1 MHPADHSSDE
11 RDDEP
16 AGIDLSWYVP
26 ASAHVPGAI
35 LIAVM
40 AALWVAHIG
49 TGGMVRWGVSA
60 ATLAAGRYDTIFLHM
75 FAHGGA
81 AHIAMNAVAL
91 AVLSGPL
98 VARLGD
104 PPGAWLRYYAMFLAS
119 GLAGMAMYVGL
130 QPHGV
135 MPMVGASGAIYG
147 LLGLLIRLPREGE
160 PLMPVLSRRTKAIVI
175 GLVKSNAWLIV
186 IFAVIPF
193 LFGQSAGLAWE
204 AHLGGFLFGL
214 LAGPWFLP
222 HDARMPSHPD

>member
-1 MHPADHSSDE
+1 VHPAEQQTDP

-16 AGIDLSWYVP
+16 EGIDLSWHVP
-26 ASAHVPGAI
+26 TSAHVPGAI
-35 LIAVM
+35 LIVIM
-40 AALWVAHIG
+40 AALWVAHIK
-49 TGGMVRWGVSA
+49 TGGMASWGVSA
-60 ATLAAGRYDTIFLHM
+60 ATLAAGRYGTIFEHM

-81 AHIAMNAVAL
+81 VHIAMNAAAL

-98 VARLGD
+98 VARMGD
-104 PPGAWLRYYAMFLAS
+104 PLGAWLRYLAVFLAS
-119 GLAGMAMYVGL
+119 GLAGVVMFVGL
-130 QPHGV
+130 QPHGIV
-135 MPMVGASGAIYG
+135 PMVGASGAIYG
-147 LLGLLIRLPREGE
+147 LLGLVIRLPREGE

-193 LFGQSAGLAWE
+193 FFGQSAGLAWE

-222 HDARMPSHPD
+222 RDATMPSHPD